1 MTFTARRAAD
11 CYGAA
16 HVTDC
21 PHRRRTIYDA
31 RKARLKELIEG
42 LLAEYPNVS
51 TKEVAAFLAR
61 HPEKHRELFALLL
74 EERLDRERLLLKR
87 PN

>member
-1 MTFTARRAAD
+1 M
-11 CYGAA
+11 
-16 HVTDC
+16 
-21 PHRRRTIYDA
+21 
-31 RKARLKELIEG
+31 EG

>member
-1 MTFTARRAAD
+1 MSQTA
-11 CYGAA
+11 AA
-16 HVTDC
+16 H
-21 PHRRRTIYDA
+21 RGRTIYDA
-31 RKARLKELIEG
+31 RKARLKELMEG

-51 TKEVAAFLAR
+51 TKEVAKFLSR